1 MAKIRVDDL
10 LVEQGYFADRDA
22 ALRAVIAREVRVDD
36 VYVSSAALKVR
47 PDADLF
53 VKNTKKFV
61 SRGGHKLQ
69 GALDHFRQDVAG
81 FRCVDVGSSTGGF
94 SDCLLQAGA
103 ASVACVDVNYGQLA
117 WSLRQDPRV
126 ICDLSFIGLA
136 QLADVFANL
145 CEEGSIF
152 LGLIKPQFES
162 QHEETDHGIVRSE
175 AVRQRVVDEV
185 TQALREV
192 GFRVNGV
199 VESSI
204 KGAEGNVEYLV
215 HATFLGSEA

>member
-81 FRCVDVGSSTGGF
+81 FRCIDVGSSTGGF

-117 WSLRQDPRV
+117 KRML
-126 ICDLSFIGLA
+126 
-136 QLADVFANL
+136 
-145 CEEGSIF
+145 
-152 LGLIKPQFES
+152 
-162 QHEETDHGIVRSE
+162 VRSNTLT
-175 AVRQRVVDEV
+175 R
-185 TQALREV
+185 
-192 GFRVNGV
+192 
-199 VESSI
+199 
-204 KGAEGNVEYLV
+204 
-215 HATFLGSEA
+215 GS